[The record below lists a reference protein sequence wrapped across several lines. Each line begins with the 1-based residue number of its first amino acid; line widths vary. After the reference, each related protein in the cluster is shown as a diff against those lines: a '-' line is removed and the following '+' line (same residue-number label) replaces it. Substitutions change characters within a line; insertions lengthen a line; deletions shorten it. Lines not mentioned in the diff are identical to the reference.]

1 MKPKAK
7 RKRTARGSAE
17 LTEDFAPRNAVRKVL
32 VVDVGGTSV
41 KTPVTGEEK
50 RRSLPSGPKMT
61 PQKMVAGIKEI
72 ASD

>member
-1 MKPKAK
+1 MKPKAN
-7 RKRTARGSAE
+7 RKKTALGSAE
-17 LTEDFAPRNAVRKVL
+17 LTEDVASPNAIRKVL
-32 VVDVGGTSV
+32 VVDLGGTSV
-41 KTPVTGEEK
+41 KTLVTGGEK